1 MPFYHLLSCKR
12 ETFSCLGILSTQQKN
27 CDDIPKTLKTT
38 CGRTVGHSRFAFT
51 MGKAR
56 KHTSSINEN
65 IFAIKLYA
73 GLSIRL
79 PLKDFREANG
89 SKPRPRL
96 VRRGR
101 GFASGTIIFCGG
113 CGLWCARPA
122 PLSERRRPVPLHV
135 RCRAA
140 GLCRPYQK
148 SVNRAGRFSRK
159 AVMPSCL
166 SWVEKA
172 RPKASAS
179 SRSPLVR
186 SISCPALMTLLATLT
201 A

>member
-56 KHTSSINEN
+56 KHTSSVNEN
-65 IFAIKLYA
+65 IFASKLYA

-101 GFASGTIIFCGG
+101 GFASETIFCRGG
-113 CGLWCARPA
+113 RSLWCARPA
-122 PLSERRRPVPLHV
+122 PPSGSGGLFRSTSAAGQRGFSGPIRSRSTARAASPGKPSCPPAYRGWRRQGQRHPPLAAARWPGPYPVP
-135 RCRAA
+135 R
-140 GLCRPYQK
+140 
-148 SVNRAGRFSRK
+148 
-159 AVMPSCL
+159 
-166 SWVEKA
+166 
-172 RPKASAS
+172 
-179 SRSPLVR
+179 
-186 SISCPALMTLLATLT
+186 
-201 A
+201 